1 MVVDRKVLT
10 RRAAGLQEEL
20 NLSRTRSP
28 VPSPSQPPPSQAAK
42 SVDAS
47 VSSMSSTAGN
57 RTRGREKKFGIFVDA
72 PSASKGKAKKAVLAD
87 QTNSSTMSFSFNGCD
102 V

>member
-1 MVVDRKVLT
+1 METAMAVDRKVLT

-28 VPSPSQPPPSQAAK
+28 VPSPSQPPPGQAAK

-47 VSSMSSTAGN
+47 VSSVSS
-57 RTRGREKKFGIFVDA
+57 
-72 PSASKGKAKKAVLAD
+72 
-87 QTNSSTMSFSFNGCD
+87 
-102 V
+102 